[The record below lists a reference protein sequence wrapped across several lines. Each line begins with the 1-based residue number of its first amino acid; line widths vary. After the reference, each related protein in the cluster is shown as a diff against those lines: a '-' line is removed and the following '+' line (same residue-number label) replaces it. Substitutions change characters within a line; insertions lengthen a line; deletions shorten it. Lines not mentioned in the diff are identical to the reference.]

1 MLNKNNSLLFFPWIK
16 IDISS
21 RINRQSNKMATKIL
35 MNEQLFSELLQK
47 AWEFQERQEYLR
59 ILEEQGRTYI
69 ADLVQALKEEADQEW
84 LEELNNRF

>member
-1 MLNKNNSLLFFPWIK
+1 MPPI
-16 IDISS
+16 
-21 RINRQSNKMATKIL
+21 
-35 MNEQLFSELLQK
+35 MNEQLLSELLQK

-84 LEELNNRF
+84 LEELNDRF